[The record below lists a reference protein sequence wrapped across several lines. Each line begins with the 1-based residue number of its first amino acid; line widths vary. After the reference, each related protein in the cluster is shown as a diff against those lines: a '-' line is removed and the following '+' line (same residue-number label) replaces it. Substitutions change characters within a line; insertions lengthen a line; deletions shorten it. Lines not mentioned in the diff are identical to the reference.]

1 MRLEIGAVLLIVGF
15 EILLCN
21 GNHDDIAQ
29 AHDLGV
35 VIEHLRI
42 VADGQSD
49 EICSHS
55 RRISAVFIEL
65 GIETEAVRHPFGDIR
80 PLHRVLHV
88 RREVAVER
96 EQVIERR
103 DLFELIFVQRDDV
116 VAAVARKQRREIG
129 HGAGFV
135 LGYDVYLVFQ
145 PLTVVVR
152 IDKFTI
158 NLEIV
163 SIVDD
168 SIFNDDGIFRSARR
182 ELRSSAARH
191 YSRNSRHY
199 ARGTCRND
207 FFAFHFFLLIYY
219 F

>member
-1 MRLEIGAVLLIVGF
+1 MRLEIGAVLGVIGF
-15 EILLCN
+15 EILLRH
-21 GNHDDIAQ
+21 GDDDDIAQ
-29 AHDLGV
+29 SHDLGV
-35 VIEHLRI
+35 VIEHLRV
-42 VADGQSD
+42 VADGQGD
-49 EICSHS
+49 EVRPRAC
-55 RRISAVFIEL
+55 RISAVFI
-65 GIETEAVRHPFGDIR
+65 GRCVETEAVRHPFGDLR
-80 PLHRVLHV
+80 PLHRVLYV

-116 VAAVARKQRREIG
+116 VAAVARKQRRKIG

-182 ELRSSAARH
+182 ELRSAAARH